1 MLQDVL
7 IDWGAKEVDAMTVY
21 RTIFR
26 LGEGYIQKSGQTK
39 NKQGNPLVYMKNRNR
54 SKGQYRVLLED
65 TFAET
70 LKEAQEADF
79 AIING
84 LSYFGRKNLQAAAHM
99 MYAMIFDLDGVT
111 DTTLNNFLSGA
122 IRAGAYPVPNFIAL
136 SGHGVHLYYCFDE
149 PIPLY
154 PNIKIQLKELKYALI
169 TAMWNPYTSTDNKPQ
184 YQGINQGF
192 RSIGGKTKIDGV
204 RVRAFEVNTHPFTLK
219 QLYDHVSELVKNPI
233 DEKKLYKETRLTLEQ
248 AAVKYPLWY
257 QKRIIEGD
265 TSKGHWVCKR
275 DLYDWWKRQIMTGAA
290 YHHRYF
296 CIMMLAIYGIKA
308 GIDFEE
314 VKQDAYTLI
323 PFMNGLTAEDPFTST
338 DVESALECFDERYFT
353 FPRDDISRLS
363 GIPIPTNKRNGRPQA
378 AHLQRARA
386 VQAIDYPAGEWRNQK
401 GQPPKRDI
409 VLSWRK
415 EHPEGRKADCRR
427 DTGLSRP
434 TIDKYWLEDWRHYRP
449 ERDG

>member
-7 IDWGAKEVDAMTVY
+7 TEWGAVEVDAMTVY

-26 LGEGYIQKSGQTK
+26 IGDGYIQKSGQT
-39 NKQGNPLVYMKNRNR
+39 NSQQGNPLVYMKNKNR

-65 TFAET
+65 TFEET
-70 LKEAQEADF
+70 LKEAQDADF

-111 DTTLNNFLSGA
+111 DITLNNFLSGA

-136 SGHGVHLYYCFDE
+136 SGHGVHLYYCFEE

-192 RSIGGKTKIDGV
+192 RPIGGKTKIDGV
-204 RVRAFEVNTHPFTLK
+204 QVRAFEVNTHPFILK

-233 DEKKLYKETRLTLEQ
+233 DEKKLYKESKLTLEQ

-257 QKRIIEGD
+257 QKRIVEGD
-265 TSKGHWVCKR
+265 TSKGHWTCKR
-275 DLYDWWKRQIMTGAA
+275 DLYEWWKRQIMTGAA

-296 CIMMLAIYGIKA
+296 CIMMLAIYGMKS
-308 GIDFEE
+308 GIDYEE
-314 VKQDAYTLI
+314 VEQDALALI
-323 PFMNGLTAEDPFTST
+323 PFMNEINAEDAFTRA
-338 DVESALECFDERYFT
+338 DVESALECYDERYFT
-353 FPRDDISRLS
+353 FPRNDISRLS
-363 GIPIPTNKRNGRPQA
+363 GIPIQANKRNGQRQA
-378 AHLQRARA
+378 EHLEEARA
-386 VQAIDYPAGEWRNQK
+386 IRDIRCKRRGEAWDAHNGRR
-401 GQPPKRDI
+401 PKRDI

-415 EHPEGRKADCRR
+415 EYPKGRKADCIR
-427 DTGLSRP
+427 DTGCDRKTVS
-434 TIDKYWLEDWRHYRP
+434 KYWAEDWRNYTP
-449 ERDG
+449 E